1 MDIPALQKRLRC
13 FAVARDWQS
22 YHAPKN
28 LAMALMVEAAEL
40 MELFQWSTLAESRA
54 LTREP
59 AQKERVAD
67 EIADVFLYL
76 LQLADHTQVD
86 IQEAVE
92 AKLRKNANKHPP
104 KHPHTEMHPVVKR
117 VHLLVDWENVQP
129 EGQSLKALVP
139 EASNAW
145 LLHGPSQK
153 IDTSSHD
160 QCFGKERVVKV
171 PRSGAG
177 KNALDFQLCFYAG
190 YLSSSR
196 KGDEFVIVS
205 NDKGYD
211 AMVEHARLLEFA
223 VRRIEYRKT
232 VPVVST
238 GTTSVKKMRAAPNPL
253 PPSAAQIAWRLI
265 THRRNSGASGQAWT
279 AEDMYT
285 VAISLIREPI
295 PAKAEL
301 AQRACAMAQLRI
313 KFQGLERIACPEYG
327 RPAVAV
333 PSSDGIARLASTGE
347 EVATQKS
354 AKAVAP
360 RPVKAAIASKK
371 PVSSLVAAGAKRVA
385 IALQK
390 MQAHLP
396 GTQAALLKTIQTV
409 IGGQNEHVPELAQ
422 QVLAALVRRQDVQC
436 LPDGKRLR
444 FPRLDAARKK
454 ADSTP
459 AKSPP
464 TQVPQKQALK
474 KAVAKKTVAK
484 PAVKKP
490 VTKAAP
496 KKTTQKG
503 SAKKSQASSSTP
515 AAKQS
520 AGVVL
525 ALV

>member
-104 KHPHTEMHPVVKR
+104 KHPHTEMHPVGKR

-333 PSSDGIARLASTGE
+333 PSSDGIARLASAVG
-347 EVATQKS
+347 EVAAQKS
-354 AKAVAP
+354 AQAVAP
-360 RPVKAAIASKK
+360 RPMKAAMTSETPASA
-371 PVSSLVAAGAKRVA
+371 LVAAGAKRVA
-385 IALQK
+385 TALQK

-396 GTQAALLKTIQTV
+396 GTQTALLKTIQTV
-409 IGGQNEHVPELAQ
+409 VGQNELMPELAL

-436 LPDGKRLR
+436 LPDGKVR
-444 FPRLDAARKK
+444 FPRLEAARKK
-454 ADSTP
+454 VDPTP
-459 AKSPP
+459 AKSQP

-490 VTKAAP
+490 PTKASP
-496 KKTTQKG
+496 KKASKKG
-503 SAKKSQASSSTP
+503 SAKKSQATSSTP
-515 AAKQS
+515 PAKQS
-520 AGVVL
+520 QAQN
-525 ALV
+525 

>member
-1 MDIPALQKRLRC
+1 MDISALQKRLRG
-13 FAVARDWQS
+13 FAAARDWQP

-54 LTREP
+54 LTRDS

-76 LQLADHTQVD
+76 LQLADHTQVN

-104 KHPHTEMHPVVKR
+104 KHPHMEMQPVGKR

-129 EGQSLKALVP
+129 DGQPLKVLVP
-139 EASNAW
+139 EASNVW

-153 IDTSSHD
+153 IDTSSHV
-160 QCFGKERVVKV
+160 QCFGEERVVKV

-211 AMVEHARLLEFA
+211 AMVEHARLLKFA
-223 VRRIEYRKT
+223 VRRVEYRKAA
-232 VPVVST
+232 PVAST
-238 GTTSVKKMRAAPNPL
+238 GTASVKKLPTVLKPL

-265 THRRNSGASGQAWT
+265 THRRNCGEPGQPWT
-279 AEDMYT
+279 AEDMYAI
-285 VAISLIREPI
+285 AISLIWEPI

-313 KFQGLERIACPEYG
+313 KFQGLGRIACPELG
-327 RPAVAV
+327 RPAVAA
-333 PSSDGIARLASTGE
+333 PSSDGIARVASAVG
-347 EVATQKS
+347 EVAAQKS
-354 AKAVAP
+354 AQEAASTQAKASVTSEKRVPA
-360 RPVKAAIASKK
+360 
-371 PVSSLVAAGAKRVA
+371 LVASEAKRVA
-385 IALQK
+385 AALQK

-422 QVLAALVRRQDVQC
+422 QVLVALVRRQDVQC
-436 LPDGKRLR
+436 LPDGKRVR
-444 FPRLDAARKK
+444 FPRLEAARKK
-454 ADSTP
+454 VDSTP
-459 AKSPP
+459 AKSQP

-474 KAVAKKTVAK
+474 KTEAKKTVAK

-490 VTKAAP
+490 PTKAAP
-496 KKTTQKG
+496 KKTSKKV
-503 SAKKSQASSSTP
+503 SAKKSQATSSTP
-515 AAKQS
+515 PAKQS
-520 AGVVL
+520 QAQD
-525 ALV
+525 